1 MESGLYDNGFMGGR
15 FYWWLGQVV
24 DSKLWRENLTGN
36 KTPSSKIPGWGY
48 RYKVMIMGLHDQDAD
63 ETFKEKLYWAQVM
76 HSPWGG
82 GEGASYQTPGIRQG
96 SFVFGWFLDGND
108 KQLPIIMGVLGKNTL
123 TKVEKLG
130 VQTYAASSAYTTD
143 GLTSTG
149 DSDISTE
156 KNSLLCKESV
166 DNPNEECKADEVI
179 KDEHGKCFIVEC
191 VDPEEKSETK
201 GIQLAIEKMQK
212 EIAQVQKSLTDLPTA
227 IALPIQK
234 LDTSINDII
243 DKYTGD
249 VSEKMNEIMSKV
261 EYFSQEALTAK
272 VLGLLANAD
281 PSDASKLGKE
291 QQDAS
296 ARLACVFNK
305 IKGNLFNLIGK
316 SLRKSF
322 YGSDQRALPP
332 EGFYRPTPACAT
344 EDMMADVMS
353 QTLDEIVGTFDS
365 SAEGIVGK
373 SNGGP
378 LAGVKGAIGKLS
390 NLQNLGSGVVTG
402 ALGGIGGGALS
413 KLSGSLDFLNGFGAL
428 GGMGLDMSLAM
439 TFVQGV
445 KAFYDCDTKKK
456 CSRYEVDCAS
466 GEKVLDEKINNQE
479 ISKKINENLEA
490 GSFSEIT
497 QTEEIKDL
505 SKQIED
511 LNAEI
516 NKTTF
521 EGGDTSFAAVR
532 GLVVERAELQDK
544 LKELLAAEADNSIE
558 LNKNAQSEILFGNEL
573 VERYGIDEEAQ
584 QDLID
589 QGLINTNQG
598 VTNTI
603 PMVGDFYFSQRRYY
617 ILQPDG
623 SFSKTRVRPNT
634 GKKFDKDNFISDA
647 ERFLNNSLDGYEASS
662 FSEITQLDVLQERVN
677 EAIYNLPSNID
688 NFSEN
693 LNNVFE
699 KTPDYVFN
707 FVADRFDGRSAKNF
721 VDWYLNDYYGSD
733 FKLEQGKDLTYLLSK
748 NDKKWLKE
756 NYRSITES
764 SLVKGWASRGEYDK
778 VNKHIRTQI
787 NLRKDDDGKFGL
799 DNSLGNSQTLDYK
812 HYEETGKIRIT
823 GTYNFDNIADLDIR
837 LTSDQYGTFLNP
849 YDENLTINEDSEV
862 VFEKNE
868 NNEIIQS
875 ISRLVNR
882 APREYIESKIGEK
895 NINKIINK
903 PYNWVINLD

>member
-1 MESGLYDNGFMGGR
+1 MGGR
-15 FYWWLGQVV
+15 FYWWIGQVM
-24 DSKLWRENLTGN
+24 DSKFWRDNLTGN
-36 KTPSSKIPGWGY
+36 KTPSDKIPGWGY
-48 RYKVMIMGLHDQDAD
+48 RYKVRIMGIHEKDESVIPSDQ
-63 ETFKEKLYWAQVM
+63 LYWAQVM
-76 HSPWGG
+76 HSVWGG

-96 SFVFGWFLDGND
+96 SFVFGWFLDGGD
-108 KQLPIIMGVLGKNTL
+108 KQVPIIMGVLGKNAVTEI
-123 TKVEKLG
+123 EKLG
-130 VQTYAASSAYTTD
+130 VQTYAGSSAYGNDGTTFV
-143 GLTSTG
+143 G
-149 DSDISTE
+149 DSDIRTQ
-156 KNSLLCKESV
+156 KNGLLCKESV
-166 DNPNEECKADEVI
+166 DNCNEKDKADEVI
-179 KDEHGKCFIVEC
+179 IREHGKCFIVEC
-191 VDPEEKSETK
+191 VDPEEESETK

-261 EYFSQEALTAK
+261 EHFSQASLTEKA
-272 VLGLLANAD
+272 LGLIALAP
-281 PSDASKLGKE
+281 PSQARKLGKE
-291 QQDAS
+291 QQEAA

-305 IKGNLFNLIGK
+305 IRGNLFNLIGK

-322 YGSDQRALPP
+322 YGDDQRALPP

-365 SAEGIVGK
+365 SVEGIVGK

-439 TFVQGV
+439 TFVAGV

-466 GEKVLDEKINNQE
+466 GEKVLDEKINNEE
-479 ISKKINENLEA
+479 ISEKINKKLNDAEKDN
-490 GSFSEIT
+490 
-497 QTEEIKDL
+497 TEEIKDL

-511 LNAEI
+511 IDAEI
-516 NKTTF
+516 DRTTN
-521 EGGDTSFAAVR
+521 EGDTGFAAVR
-532 GLVVERAELQDK
+532 GLIVERAELQDR
-544 LKELLAAEADNSIE
+544 LNELQADNSTE
-558 LNKNAQSEILFGNEL
+558 LNKNAKSEILFGDEL
-573 VERYGIDEEAQ
+573 VKRYGIDEEAQ

-662 FSEITQLDVLQERVN
+662 FSEITQLDVLRERAN
-677 EAIYNLPSNID
+677 EVIYNLPTNID
-688 NFSEN
+688 NFSKN

-733 FKLEQGKDLTYLLSK
+733 FKLEQGKDLTYLLSN

-756 NYRSITES
+756 NYRDLSDDF
-764 SLVKGWASRGEYDK
+764 LVKSYASKGEYGK
-778 VNKHIRTQI
+778 VNDYIRTQI
-787 NLRKDDDGKFGL
+787 NLRKSNDGKFGL

-812 HYEETGKIRIT
+812 HYEETGEIRIT

-837 LTSDQYGTFLNP
+837 LTVDQYDSFLNP
-849 YDENLTINEDSEV
+849 YDEIATITDDNEV

-882 APREYIESKIGEK
+882 APREYIESKIGPE

-903 PYNWVINLD
+903 PYNWVVNLD

>member
-24 DSKLWRENLTGN
+24 DSKLWRENLTDK
-36 KTPSSKIPGWGY
+36 KTPSSEIPGWGY
-48 RYKVMIMGLHDQDAD
+48 RYKVMIMGLHDQGAS
-63 ETFKEKLYWAQVM
+63 ENFKEKLYWAQVM
-76 HSPWGG
+76 HSVWGG
-82 GEGASYQTPGIRQG
+82 GEGGSFQTPGIKQG

-108 KQLPIIMGVLGKNTL
+108 KQLPIIMGVLGKNAVTEI
-123 TKVEKLG
+123 EKLG
-130 VQTYAASSAYTTD
+130 VQTYAGSSAYGNDGTTFV
-143 GLTSTG
+143 G
-149 DSDISTE
+149 DSDIRTQ
-156 KNSLLCKESV
+156 KNGLLCKESV
-166 DNPNEECKADEVI
+166 DNCNEKDKADEVI
-179 KDEHGKCFIVEC
+179 IREHGKCFIVEC
-191 VDPEEKSETK
+191 VDPEEESETK

-261 EYFSQEALTAK
+261 EHFSQASLTEKA
-272 VLGLLANAD
+272 LGLIALAP
-281 PSDASKLGKE
+281 PSQARKLGKE
-291 QQDAS
+291 QQEAA

-305 IKGNLFNLIGK
+305 IRGNLFNLIGK

-322 YGSDQRALPP
+322 YGDDQRALPP

-365 SAEGIVGK
+365 SVEGIVGK

-439 TFVQGV
+439 TFVAGV

-466 GEKVLDEKINNQE
+466 GEKVLDEKINNEE
-479 ISKKINENLEA
+479 ISEKINKKLNDAEKDN
-490 GSFSEIT
+490 
-497 QTEEIKDL
+497 TEEIKDL

-511 LNAEI
+511 LNVEI

-662 FSEITQLDVLQERVN
+662 FSEITQLDVLRERAN
-677 EAIYNLPSNID
+677 EVIYNLPTNID
-688 NFSEN
+688 NFSKN

-733 FKLEQGKDLTYLLSK
+733 FKLEQGKDF
-748 NDKKWLKE
+748 
-756 NYRSITES
+756 
-764 SLVKGWASRGEYDK
+764 
-778 VNKHIRTQI
+778 IRTQI
-787 NLRKDDDGKFGL
+787 NLRKSNDGKFGL

-812 HYEETGKIRIT
+812 HYEETGEIRIT

-837 LTSDQYGTFLNP
+837 LTVDQYDSFLNP
-849 YDENLTINEDSEV
+849 YDEIATITDDNEV

-882 APREYIESKIGEK
+882 APREYIESKIGPE

-903 PYNWVINLD
+903 PYNWVVNLD

>member
-1 MESGLYDNGFMGGR
+1 M
-15 FYWWLGQVV
+15 
-24 DSKLWRENLTGN
+24 
-36 KTPSSKIPGWGY
+36 
-48 RYKVMIMGLHDQDAD
+48 
-63 ETFKEKLYWAQVM
+63 
-76 HSPWGG
+76 
-82 GEGASYQTPGIRQG
+82 
-96 SFVFGWFLDGND
+96 
-108 KQLPIIMGVLGKNTL
+108 
-123 TKVEKLG
+123 
-130 VQTYAASSAYTTD
+130 
-143 GLTSTG
+143 
-149 DSDISTE
+149 
-156 KNSLLCKESV
+156 
-166 DNPNEECKADEVI
+166 
-179 KDEHGKCFIVEC
+179 
-191 VDPEEKSETK
+191 
-201 GIQLAIEKMQK
+201 
-212 EIAQVQKSLTDLPTA
+212 
-227 IALPIQK
+227 IALAPP
-234 LDTSINDII
+234 
-243 DKYTGD
+243 
-249 VSEKMNEIMSKV
+249 
-261 EYFSQEALTAK
+261 SQAR
-272 VLGLLANAD
+272 
-281 PSDASKLGKE
+281 KLGKE
-291 QQDAS
+291 QQEAA

-305 IKGNLFNLIGK
+305 IRGNLFNLIGK

-322 YGSDQRALPP
+322 YGDDQRALPP

-365 SAEGIVGK
+365 SVEGIVGK

-439 TFVQGV
+439 TFVAGV

-466 GEKVLDEKINNQE
+466 GEKVLDEKINNEE
-479 ISKKINENLEA
+479 ISEKINKKLNDAEKDN
-490 GSFSEIT
+490 
-497 QTEEIKDL
+497 TEEIKDL

-511 LNAEI
+511 LNVEI

-662 FSEITQLDVLQERVN
+662 FSEITQLDVLRERAN
-677 EAIYNLPSNID
+677 EVIYNLPTNID
-688 NFSEN
+688 NFSKN

-733 FKLEQGKDLTYLLSK
+733 FKLEQGKDLTYLLSN

-756 NYRSITES
+756 NYRDLSDDF
-764 SLVKGWASRGEYDK
+764 LVKSYASKGEYGK
-778 VNKHIRTQI
+778 VNDYIRTQI
-787 NLRKDDDGKFGL
+787 NLRKSNDGKFGL

-812 HYEETGKIRIT
+812 HYEETGEIRIT

-837 LTSDQYGTFLNP
+837 LTVDQYDSFLNP
-849 YDENLTINEDSEV
+849 YDEIATITDDNEV

-882 APREYIESKIGEK
+882 APREYIESKIGPE

-903 PYNWVINLD
+903 PYNWVVNLD

>member
-1 MESGLYDNGFMGGR
+1 MESGLYDNEFMGGR

-24 DSKLWRENLTGN
+24 DSKLWRENLTDK

-48 RYKVMIMGLHDQDAD
+48 RYKVMIMGLHDQGAD
-63 ETFKEKLYWAQVM
+63 DKFKEKLYWAQVM
-76 HSPWGG
+76 HSVWGG
-82 GEGASYQTPGIRQG
+82 GEGGSFQTPGIKQG

-108 KQLPIIMGVLGKNTL
+108 KQLPIIMGVLGKNAVTEI
-123 TKVEKLG
+123 KKLG
-130 VQTYAASSAYTTD
+130 VQTYTGSSGYDDDTTFV
-143 GLTSTG
+143 G
-149 DSDISTE
+149 DSDIRTQ
-156 KNSLLCKESV
+156 KNGLLCKESV
-166 DNPNEECKADEVI
+166 DNCNEEDKADKVI

-212 EIAQVQKSLTDLPTA
+212 EIAQVQKSLNDLPTA

-291 QQDAS
+291 QQDAA

-322 YGSDQRALPP
+322 YGNDQRALPP

-390 NLQNLGSGVVTG
+390 NLQNLGSGVITG

-466 GEKVLDEKINNQE
+466 GEKVLDEKINNEE
-479 ISKKINENLEA
+479 ISEKINKKLNDAEKDN
-490 GSFSEIT
+490 
-497 QTEEIKDL
+497 TEEIKDL

-511 LNAEI
+511 LNVEI

-521 EGGDTSFAAVR
+521 EGGDASFAAVR

-544 LKELLAAEADNSIE
+544 LKELLAAEADNSTE

-573 VERYGIDEEAQ
+573 VERYGIDDEAK

-623 SFSKTRVRPNT
+623 SFSKTRERPNT

-662 FSEITQLDVLQERVN
+662 FSEITQLDVLRERAN
-677 EAIYNLPSNID
+677 EAIYNLPTNID
-688 NFSEN
+688 NFSKN

-733 FKLEQGKDLTYLLSK
+733 FKLEQGKDLTYLLSN

-756 NYRSITES
+756 NYRDLSDDF
-764 SLVKGWASRGEYDK
+764 LVKSYASKGEYGK
-778 VNKHIRTQI
+778 VNDYIRTQI
-787 NLRKDDDGKFGL
+787 NLRKSNDGKFGL

-812 HYEETGKIRIT
+812 HYEETGEIRIT

-837 LTSDQYGTFLNP
+837 LTIDQYDSFLNP
-849 YDENLTINEDSEV
+849 YDEIATITDDNEV

-875 ISRLVNR
+875 ISKLVNR
-882 APREYIESKIGEK
+882 APREYVESKIGPE

-903 PYNWVINLD
+903 PYNWVVNLD